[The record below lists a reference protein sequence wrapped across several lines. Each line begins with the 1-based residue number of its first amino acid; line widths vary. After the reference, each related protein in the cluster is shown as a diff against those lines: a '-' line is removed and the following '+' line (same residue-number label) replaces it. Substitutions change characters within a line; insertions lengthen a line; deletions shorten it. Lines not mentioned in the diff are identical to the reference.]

1 MAVTMGLR
9 SACIARFNPFNVLDV
24 ESTVRGS
31 CGASRGNTGATNN
44 KRGDTMELILG
55 DLVAISAEDYDDLF
69 QSLVDGLH
77 DVDLAVW
84 AKVRDA
90 LVPDLVVNG
99 VEQEDA
105 NMAVKIA
112 ACYFMDESEYSEW
125 DIVDYVCNQLF
136 DCM

>member
-1 MAVTMGLR
+1 
-9 SACIARFNPFNVLDV
+9 
-24 ESTVRGS
+24 
-31 CGASRGNTGATNN
+31 
-44 KRGDTMELILG
+44 MELTLG
-55 DLVAISAEDYDDLF
+55 DLVEISSEDYDDMF

-112 ACYFMDESEYSEW
+112 ACYFMDESGYSEW

>member
-1 MAVTMGLR
+1 MTVTMGLR
-9 SACIARFNPFNVLDV
+9 SACIARFKPCDTSDV

-31 CGASRGNTGATNN
+31 CGVSRGIVGATNN
-44 KRGDTMELILG
+44 KRGDTMELTLG
-55 DLVAISAEDYDDLF
+55 DLVEISSEDYDDMF
-69 QSLVDGLH
+69 QSLVDSLH